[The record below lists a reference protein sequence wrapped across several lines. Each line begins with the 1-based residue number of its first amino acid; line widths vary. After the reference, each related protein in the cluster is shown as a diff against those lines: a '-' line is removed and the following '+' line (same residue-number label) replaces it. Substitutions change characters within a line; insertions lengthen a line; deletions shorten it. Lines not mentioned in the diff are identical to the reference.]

1 MNAAT
6 RSCGTLWRR
15 AVGESN
21 QPIFSRRETPATILI
36 SMHNANPLYGL
47 YAITDA
53 ALTPG
58 DALIPA
64 VAAALRG
71 GARMVQYR
79 DKGTDTRRRADEAAA
94 LAALCARH
102 GALLIVNDDVELAAA
117 VGAAGVHLGRDDPDL
132 HAARARLGRAA
143 IIGVSCYNQLTRA
156 EAAAA
161 AGADY
166 VAFGRFF
173 PSRTKP
179 DALAATPDLLAA
191 ARRALDLPLVAIG
204 GITPD
209 NGAQLLAAGADLL
222 AVIHGV
228 FGQPDIETAARRFA
242 ALFG

>member
-1 MNAAT
+1 
-6 RSCGTLWRR
+6 
-15 AVGESN
+15 
-21 QPIFSRRETPATILI
+21 
-36 SMHNANPLYGL
+36 MHGL
-47 YAITDA
+47 YVITDA

-71 GARMVQYR
+71 GARVVQYR
-79 DKGTDTRRRADEAAA
+79 DKSTDAQRRAEQAAA
-94 LAALCARH
+94 LVALCAQY

-117 VGAAGVHLGRDDPDL
+117 VGAAGVHLGRDDPDM
-132 HAARARLGRAA
+132 HAARRRLGATA

-161 AGADY
+161 QGADY

-179 DALAATPDLLAA
+179 DAVAASPELLAA
-191 ARRALDLPLVAIG
+191 ARRTLDLPLVAIG

-228 FGQPDIETAARRFA
+228 FGQPDIEAAARRFA
-242 ALFG
+242 ALFR

>member
-1 MNAAT
+1 
-6 RSCGTLWRR
+6 
-15 AVGESN
+15 
-21 QPIFSRRETPATILI
+21 
-36 SMHNANPLYGL
+36 MHGL
-47 YAITDA
+47 YVITDA

-58 DALIPA
+58 DTLIPA

-71 GARMVQYR
+71 GARVVQYR
-79 DKGTDTRRRADEAAA
+79 DKGTDAQRRTEEAAA
-94 LAALCARH
+94 LVALCAAH
-102 GALLIVNDDVELAAA
+102 DAQLIVNDDVELAAA
-117 VGAAGVHLGRDDPDL
+117 VGAAGVHLGRDDPQL
-132 HAARARLGRAA
+132 HAARRRLGVAA

-161 AGADY
+161 QGADY

-179 DALAATPDLLAA
+179 DAVAATPELLSA
-191 ARRALDLPLVAIG
+191 ARRALALPLVAIG

-228 FGQPDIETAARRFA
+228 FGQPDIEAAARRFA
-242 ALFG
+242 ELFR